1 MGQSKLGSVL
11 RLLAIALLG
20 FSSADVAGASEI
32 NDRMSIVE
40 AIESVREQGFDVSY
54 SSLLVEPWMRVR
66 FTPEDTDPLHA
77 LQQVLAE
84 YDLVLEESPDTGWLI
99 VRGERPVNPRI
110 FAVRGRI
117 IDASTRAATSS
128 RPT

>member
-1 MGQSKLGSVL
+1 MGQSKLGPVL

-20 FSSADVAGASEI
+20 CSSVGVAGAAEI

-40 AIESVREQGFDVSY
+40 AIESVREQGVDVSY

-66 FTPEDTDPLHA
+66 YTPKDTDPLHA

-84 YDLVLEESPDTGWLI
+84 YDLALELK
-99 VRGERPVNPRI
+99 N
-110 FAVRGRI
+110 
-117 IDASTRAATSS
+117 RA
-128 RPT
+128 